1 MLALNPALQDG
12 HKIMDAVEIP
22 VARLPYRIVTLKTD
36 ANQRILPEEIP
47 RLRELLKSSRL
58 LYGTGMGSAAIARE
72 CGVPYIMILE
82 YDLATQMIATAGDA
96 NSLVSG
102 WVRRARCAV
111 SYFRDMV
118 PTMRHAH
125 SLHCN
130 GYPVHAA
137 SKSYNKNRLLYLDSR
152 MSGDM
157 LMGNDELAARL
168 AARSGRPLRLLYS
181 GRYEAMK
188 GASDAVKVGL
198 ACLKRGLNI
207 EMHCYGQ
214 GNLKD
219 EMRRL
224 ASGTPIT
231 VHDAVPYPELVKISR
246 TFDIFV
252 CCHIQSDPSCTYLES
267 FGAGLPIAGYGNRMW
282 TGLCEASNAGYC
294 SSLGAPQK
302 VAASIESMLAPGIL
316 ETLSWRALEFAR
328 GHRFELEFQKRVESI
343 NTAARTSET
352 GSSVFA

>member
-1 MLALNPALQDG
+1 
-12 HKIMDAVEIP
+12 
-22 VARLPYRIVTLKTD
+22 
-36 ANQRILPEEIP
+36 
-47 RLRELLKSSRL
+47 
-58 LYGTGMGSAAIARE
+58 
-72 CGVPYIMILE
+72 
-82 YDLATQMIATAGDA
+82 
-96 NSLVSG
+96 
-102 WVRRARCAV
+102 
-111 SYFRDMV
+111 
-118 PTMRHAH
+118 MRHAH

-130 GYPVHAA
+130 GYPIHAA
-137 SKSYNKNRLLYLDSR
+137 SKSYNNNRLLYLDSR

-157 LMGNDELAARL
+157 LMGNEELAARL
-168 AARSGRPLRLLYS
+168 AARAGRPLRLLYS

-188 GASDAVKVGL
+188 GALDAVKVGL

-267 FGAGLPIAGYGNRMW
+267 FGAGLPIAGYANRMW
-282 TGLCEASNAGYC
+282 TGLCAASNAGYC
-294 SSLGAPQK
+294 SSIGAAQK
-302 VAASIESMLAPGIL
+302 VARSIESMLAPGL
-316 ETLSWRALEFAR
+316 LDTLSWRALKFAED
-328 GHRFELEFQKRVESI
+328 HRFELEFQKRIESI
-343 NTAARTSET
+343 NTAARATEVSE
-352 GSSVFA
+352 SVYA